1 MTTTAGYILD
11 ALTGA
16 GIRELFCL
24 PGVQNDELFDA
35 LYARQ
40 SLLRPIQTRHEQ
52 GAAYM
57 ALGAACAT
65 GKPQAY
71 CVVPGPGFLN
81 TTAALSTAYGLSAP
95 VLALTGEIPS
105 GAIGK
110 GIGLLHEIPD
120 QSAVMAS
127 LTKWQTRID
136 SGSEARQKTASAMRA
151 LLHGRPRPVGLQVP
165 MDVWAQ
171 APGDDA
177 PAASSANSAPVDS
190 NAIEAVARALLRAE
204 RPLIIV
210 GGGALGAASQIRE
223 IAQRVQAPVI
233 AQRTGH
239 GVLDSRD
246 YLSINSPLAHEMWP
260 DVDVVLGI
268 GTRGQQRGDWGTDA
282 GLQYISINLDADDA
296 SCHGE
301 PSINIIADAAEAC
314 DLLLEVLQQQN
325 AAVASRETELTA
337 AKAAMDAR
345 LRDAVG
351 PQIAYVDAIRAA
363 LPDDGIFVDELTQ
376 VGYVSRMTFPTYAPR
391 TLLSTGYQGTLG
403 WGFAAALGAKVACP
417 DKPVVAIA
425 GDGGFMFNIQELAT
439 AVLHQINT
447 VTVVFS
453 DGAFGNVRRI
463 QQGRLDGN
471 TIASNLHNPSFARI
485 ATEFG
490 ALGLTANSPVEVETA
505 IKQGLDAGRPTVIEV
520 PVGEFPSPWDF
531 ILLPK
536 VRGL

>member
-1 MTTTAGYILD
+1 MHWVHTTCRASEKAYDHYAGYILD

-95 VLALTGEIPS
+95 VLALTGEIPN

-136 SGSEARQKTASAMRA
+136 SGSETRQKTASAMCA

-177 PAASSANSAPVDS
+177 PAASV
-190 NAIEAVARALLRAE
+190 R
-204 RPLIIV
+204 IV
-210 GGGALGAASQIRE
+210 C
-223 IAQRVQAPVI
+223 
-233 AQRTGH
+233 
-239 GVLDSRD
+239 
-246 YLSINSPLAHEMWP
+246 LSIATLSRQWHVPYCARSDRSLSW
-260 DVDVVLGI
+260 V
-268 GTRGQQRGDWGTDA
+268 
-282 GLQYISINLDADDA
+282 
-296 SCHGE
+296 
-301 PSINIIADAAEAC
+301 AARWARP
-314 DLLLEVLQQQN
+314 
-325 AAVASRETELTA
+325 ARS
-337 AKAAMDAR
+337 AR
-345 LRDAVG
+345 LRS
-351 PQIAYVDAIRAA
+351 AY
-363 LPDDGIFVDELTQ
+363 
-376 VGYVSRMTFPTYAPR
+376 
-391 TLLSTGYQGTLG
+391 
-403 WGFAAALGAKVACP
+403 
-417 DKPVVAIA
+417 
-425 GDGGFMFNIQELAT
+425 
-439 AVLHQINT
+439 
-447 VTVVFS
+447 
-453 DGAFGNVRRI
+453 RR
-463 QQGRLDGN
+463 Q
-471 TIASNLHNPSFARI
+471 
-485 ATEFG
+485 
-490 ALGLTANSPVEVETA
+490 
-505 IKQGLDAGRPTVIEV
+505 
-520 PVGEFPSPWDF
+520 
-531 ILLPK
+531 
-536 VRGL
+536 